1 MITKAMQLSMNFKN
15 TNKNYSLF
23 HQNNLD
29 LKLKCLLMSHHV
41 ESQKKD
47 DWDQT
52 GENGN
57 TQFLVDKPVKRK
69 HF

>member
-1 MITKAMQLSMNFKN
+1 MNFKN
-15 TNKNYSLF
+15 TNKINSLF
-23 HQNNLD
+23 HPNNLD

>member
-1 MITKAMQLSMNFKN
+1 MNFKN

-29 LKLKCLLMSHHV
+29 LKLMYHHV

>member
-1 MITKAMQLSMNFKN
+1 
-15 TNKNYSLF
+15 
-23 HQNNLD
+23 
-29 LKLKCLLMSHHV
+29 MSHHV

>member
-1 MITKAMQLSMNFKN
+1 MNFEN
-15 TNKNYSLF
+15 TNKINSLF

-52 GENGN
+52 GENGS